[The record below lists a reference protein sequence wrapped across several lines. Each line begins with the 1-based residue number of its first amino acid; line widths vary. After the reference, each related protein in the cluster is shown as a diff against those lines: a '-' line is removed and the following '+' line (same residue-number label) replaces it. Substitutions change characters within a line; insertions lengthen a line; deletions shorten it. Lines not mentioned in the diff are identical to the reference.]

1 MERAILCQVL
11 GTTLRYLRVAV
22 TCSRALD
29 MTSHTTTLPLSTF
42 LRQSARVEREI
53 PVNKRLCGLTVTAAS
68 AVSRL
73 SRFPQIFPS
82 SLFLILISLISAT
95 GRSGVESWQA
105 PCRQLLHCPFCLAAE
120 GRRFGSVKWQPPLNL
135 MRSCGPVLIGED
147 EEEGKRRGGKRR
159 LQMEIRESNIFPLCR
174 GHLGKVLV
182 S

>member
-1 MERAILCQVL
+1 MPSP
-11 GTTLRYLRVAV
+11 GH
-22 TCSRALD
+22 CS
-29 MTSHTTTLPLSTF
+29 PLSESGGDM
-42 LRQSARVEREI
+42 QSGAGHDFTHHDAPPVHEREI

-73 SRFPQIFPS
+73 SRFSQIFPS

-95 GRSGVESWQA
+95 GRSRVESWQA

-147 EEEGKRRGGKRR
+147 EEKGKRRGGERR
-159 LQMEIRESNIFPLCR
+159 
-174 GHLGKVLV
+174 V
-182 S
+182 